1 MEIKL
6 QGTAIPCVAQEDIKA
21 GLAVKLVPATG
32 KSTPDVVQGAQL
44 PTSDDDSTAHF
55 VAAFRVYN
63 EMPPIYESLPTLD
76 ETGNTT
82 SQPYTLR
89 EYPEGQENLPADV
102 KLRMVAPRLKSPEQT
117 ILSGALML
125 AYDDG
130 IYTVTSG
137 CYYGS
142 SFDVGDAI
150 SVKGT
155 GDDKGKWYN
164 GSGGKVGVVFEF
176 NSTKGEL
183 TIKTG

>member
-6 QGTAIPCVAQEDIKA
+6 MGTAIPCVAQQDIKA

-32 KSTPDVVQGAQL
+32 KSSPDVVQGAVL
-44 PTSDDDSTAHF
+44 PTSDNDTAAHY

-63 EMPPIYESLPTLD
+63 EVPPIYEGLATLD
-76 ETGNTT
+76 TAGNATG
-82 SQPYTLR
+82 QPYTLR
-89 EYPEGQENLPADV
+89 TYPEGTENLPDDV
-102 KLRMVAPRLKSPEQT
+102 KLRMVAPRLKSPEET

-125 AYDDG
+125 AYDEG

-142 SFDVGDAI
+142 SFSVGDI
-150 SVKGT
+150 VSVKGS
-155 GDDKGKWYN
+155 GNNGKWYN
-164 GSGGKVGVVFEF
+164 GASGPVGVVFEF

-183 TIKTG
+183 TIKTEA